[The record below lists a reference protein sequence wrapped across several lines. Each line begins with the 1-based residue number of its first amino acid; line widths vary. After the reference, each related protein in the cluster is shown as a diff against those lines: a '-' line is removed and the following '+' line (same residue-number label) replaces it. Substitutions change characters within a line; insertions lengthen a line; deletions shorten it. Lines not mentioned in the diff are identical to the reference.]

1 MQIKSLTCHG
11 WILQAAQQV
20 LGNEM
25 TVLCQGLHTRR
36 LFKELSSYGCQA
48 TSKCV
53 STLNGFWT
61 PDVRIWGYQALPPA
75 SHHTPFPEQTCKAL
89 YPKHVEEG
97 IFQRGGKG
105 KEKGKKR
112 EGRKQ
117 GKEAGREGEGGKE
130 GGEETFHI
138 RKMVRKASF
147 SPWEGDS
154 LIDSILFSWHLL
166 PIHSSY

>member
-53 STLNGFWT
+53 STLNWVL
-61 PDVRIWGYQALPPA
+61 DSRCENLRLSSSSSCLPSYSLPRA
-75 SHHTPFPEQTCKAL
+75 DLQSSLSKACRRRHFS
-89 YPKHVEEG
+89 KRRE
-97 IFQRGGKG
+97 GKG
-105 KEKGKKR
+105 EGEKKGRKEARKGSRERGRRR
-112 EGRKQ
+112 EG
-117 GKEAGREGEGGKE
+117 GRGRNIS
-130 GGEETFHI
+130 H
-138 RKMVRKASF
+138 
-147 SPWEGDS
+147 
-154 LIDSILFSWHLL
+154 
-166 PIHSSY
+166 